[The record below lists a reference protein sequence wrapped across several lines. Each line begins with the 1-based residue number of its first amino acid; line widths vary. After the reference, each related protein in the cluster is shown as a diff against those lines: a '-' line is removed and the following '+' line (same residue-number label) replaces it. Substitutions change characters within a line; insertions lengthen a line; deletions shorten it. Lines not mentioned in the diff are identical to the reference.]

1 MLLRSMMSLL
11 MLLYLIMVVV
21 DRPFVRVMFQDGV
34 FRNVHLIFSRAGILS
49 LMVQPSLMLVMTAST
64 MLALEMFVMMTTM
77 TMTVPLLSDQLFADL
92 VSSMSSRITMMSS
105 MGLRSLGRSRDDLVS
120 YRLLCVMLLGLILD
134 ARHVAW
140 ALTMSPS
147 LRLVNVAMLRQMF

>member
-1 MLLRSMMSLL
+1 M
-11 MLLYLIMVVV
+11 
-21 DRPFVRVMFQDGV
+21 
-34 FRNVHLIFSRAGILS
+34 
-49 LMVQPSLMLVMTAST
+49 MTAST

-105 MGLRSLGRSRDDLVS
+105 MGLLSLGRSGDDLMS
-120 YRLLCVMLLGLILD
+120 YCLLCVMLLRLILD
-134 ARHVAW
+134 VRHIAW
-140 ALTMSPS
+140 ALTMSPN